1 MTFYWHTYKNFFKL
15 FWLNGITIEQKLKS
29 STIILNEKNINK
41 RTIAYLPTKT
51 NSETFS
57 AITGQ
62 KYEPTSNE
70 VIYNQVIE
78 LRIVKW
84 LVSKNEYQWYIGYS
98 KQKVENSFVIDHLH
112 CYWPFTVTEK
122 TNIQSSYPF
131 SEYSNSREITSFT
144 M

>member
-1 MTFYWHTYKNFFKL
+1 M
-15 FWLNGITIEQKLKS
+15 
-29 STIILNEKNINK
+29 NEKNINK

-57 AITGQ
+57 EITGQ

-112 CYWPFTVTEK
+112 CY
-122 TNIQSSYPF
+122 
-131 SEYSNSREITSFT
+131 
-144 M
+144 